1 MKQRHIKAK
10 KAYEQ
15 EKENA
20 RRNREKK
27 RVRGVF
33 NWMARGGL
41 ALVALFTLTAM
52 SCTPEEVEMWR
63 QAREHQMAHDCY
75 GQMREVWPAHLHGW
89 AKNVI
94 HRESRGQAGA
104 QNSRS
109 SAAGCFQLIHS
120 LHAHRYAPGCSRYHA
135 RCNVEAAWDLYQDDP
150 RAWRFSA

>member
-1 MKQRHIKAK
+1 MKQRQIKAN

-20 RRNREKK
+20 RKNREKK

-41 ALVALFTLTAM
+41 VVAALFTMGM
-52 SCTPEEVEMWR
+52 SCTPAEIDLFLEAR
-63 QAREHQMAHDCY
+63 QNQMATDCY
-75 GQMREVWPAHLHGW
+75 GQMREVWPGHLHGW
-89 AKNVI
+89 AEGII
-94 HRESRGQAGA
+94 HRESRGNASA

-135 RCNVEAAWDLYQDDP
+135 RCNVEAAHDLYLEAGKAP
-150 RAWRFSA
+150 WRMS